1 MYEKNSHTGLELF
14 LLIVILVGSFVITR
28 CENALADADLQKVS
42 PTAKSDYL
50 EYNTE
55 TWFEQKVKG
64 GNRMKKA
71 VYATYTAI
79 AKENGI
85 TVYDAVRESRGR
97 FAGQFRNKFRTLSSF
112 LSLPDVRNAYRTES
126 FGTPAVIVHFTWEEC
141 SGSGDDLDCHTEHDE
156 VTIPEVNIPEQEVEH
171 DGNVDIDY
179 EGFDM
184 VVN

>member
-1 MYEKNSHTGLELF
+1 MYNNDSHLGLELF
-14 LLIVILVGSFVITR
+14 LIIAVIVGGIVITR

-42 PTAKSDYL
+42 PTAKSDYQS
-50 EYNTE
+50 YNTE

-141 SGSGDDLDCHTEHDE
+141 SGSGESRHCHTEHDE
-156 VTIPEVNIPEQEVEH
+156 VTIPEVNIPEQEVEY

>member
-1 MYEKNSHTGLELF
+1 MYNNDSNPVLY
-14 LLIVILVGSFVITR
+14 IVIMAVVALVLLGITR

-42 PTAKSDYL
+42 PTAKSDYQA
-50 EYNTE
+50 YNTE

-71 VYATYTAI
+71 VYATYTSI

-141 SGSGDDLDCHTEHDE
+141 SGSGDDRHCHTEHDE
-156 VTIPEVNIPEQEVEH
+156 VTIPEVNIPEREVEY